1 MSNPAGDTAPVL
13 VGVLYD
19 FPQADGGALFEDA
32 LRLGLQSTRRAF
44 DRPVELLSVHGRGL
58 PSGSAYE
65 IERGFEQLADAGVL
79 ALLGPSISDNAL
91 VVQPLSDRHGV
102 PCINYSGGERTR
114 SHWMFH
120 YQVGSLQEEPVVLA
134 AHLATRGLPSVAVAH
149 DRSAVGSLYA
159 ESFAQAC
166 GRQGVELLSSAPVS
180 PLAEDLGPLVQR
192 LRAGGAESLC
202 YLGLGVAARALALAV
217 ADEKWDVPVVAN
229 SALMFGYG
237 RKDWRQ
243 GWEDWVYVDTVSDSN
258 VERAALRELSPR
270 SAAGPI
276 GVAAYDMGRL
286 LGEAF
291 ERTAHLTRQGV
302 HEALE
307 SVKALPAASG
317 PPGTVMGFGP
327 WDHGALKGP
336 YLVLRTWRGG
346 RTVEYSATPG

>member
-1 MSNPAGDTAPVL
+1 MAGSVEVSPAL

-32 LRLGLQSTRRAF
+32 LRLGLETSRRSF

-58 PSGSAYE
+58 PSGTAHE
-65 IERGFEQLADAGVL
+65 IERGFEQLTDAGVL
-79 ALLGPSISDNAL
+79 AVVGPSISDNAL
-91 VVQPLSDRHGV
+91 VVQPLADDLAV

-120 YQVGSLQEEPVVLA
+120 YQVGSLQEEPMVLA
-134 AHLATRGLPSVAVAH
+134 GHLAGRGLKSVALAH
-149 DRSAVGSLYA
+149 DRSAVGRLYA
-159 ESFAQAC
+159 EAFSEAC
-166 GRQGVELLSSAPVS
+166 ASEGVELLSSAPVS
-180 PLAEDLGPLVQR
+180 PLAEDLAPLVQR
-192 LRAGGAESLC
+192 LRSSGAESLC

-217 ADEKWDVPVVAN
+217 ADETWDVPVVAN

-237 RKDWRQ
+237 RKDWRE
-243 GWEDWVYVDTVSDSN
+243 GWEGWVYVDTVSDAN
-258 VERAALRELSPR
+258 AERAALRERAPR

-286 LGEAF
+286 LGAAF
-291 ERTAHLTRQGV
+291 ERTSHLTRHGV

-317 PPGTVMGFGP
+317 SPGTVMGFGP

-346 RTVEYSATPG
+346 RTVEYVDTPG

>member
-1 MSNPAGDTAPVL
+1 MSGSAEVTPAL
-13 VGVLYD
+13 LGVLYD

-32 LRLGLQSTRRAF
+32 LRLGLEASRRSF

-79 ALLGPSISDNAL
+79 AVLGPSISDNAL
-91 VVQPLSDRHGV
+91 VVQPLADDRTV
-102 PCINYSGGERTR
+102 PCVNYSGGERTR
-114 SHWMFH
+114 SRWMFH

-134 AHLATRGLPSVAVAH
+134 AHLARRGLDSVAVAH
-149 DRSAVGSLYA
+149 DRSAVGRLYA
-159 ESFAQAC
+159 EAFAQAC
-166 GRQGVELLSSAPVS
+166 ATEGVELVSSAPVS
-180 PLAEDLGPLVQR
+180 PLAEDLGRLVQR
-192 LRAGGAESLC
+192 LRSSGAGSLC

-258 VERAALRELSPR
+258 TERASLRERSPR

-286 LGEAF
+286 VGEAL
-291 ERTAHLTRQGV
+291 ERTSHLTRHGLQ
-302 HEALE
+302 EALE

-317 PPGTVMGFGP
+317 SPGTVMGFGP

-346 RTVEYSATPG
+346 RTVEYVDTSG